1 VLHSVHDRVAKRGTI
16 QVLRI
21 VNPSDQF
28 TEQSTSCDNH
38 WRSCLRRLLN
48 SNSGDPSSP
57 RRSAHDRP
65 WRSTASLRL
74 QKPQRPNSFLP
85 LYVRRPPFPF
95 QSNVKQPSAQIVA
108 SSRFLSPQSARTMLG
123 SAFYCP
129 NDLESTIAFILFFIQ
144 QL

>member
-1 VLHSVHDRVAKRGTI
+1 VLHSVHGRVAKRGTI
-16 QVLRI
+16 LVLRI
-21 VNPSDQF
+21 VDPSDQL
-28 TEQSTSCDNH
+28 TEQSMSCDNH

-48 SNSGDPSSP
+48 STSRDPPSP
-57 RRSAHDRP
+57 LRSAHNRP

-85 LYVRRPPFPF
+85 LYVRRTPFPF
-95 QSNVKQPSAQIVA
+95 QSNTKQPSAQIVA
-108 SSRFLSPQSARTMLG
+108 SPPFLSPQSARTMLG

-144 QL
+144 RL